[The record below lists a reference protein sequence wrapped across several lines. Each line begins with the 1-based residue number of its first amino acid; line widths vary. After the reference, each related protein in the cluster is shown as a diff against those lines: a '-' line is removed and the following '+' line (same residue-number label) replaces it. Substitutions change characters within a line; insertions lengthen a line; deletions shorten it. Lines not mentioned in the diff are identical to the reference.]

1 MYCIFLIFAAL
12 TNIYHDKKKS
22 NSNFPAL
29 FQESKQP
36 SDEGLRKPETYRDV
50 GVSDKKNR
58 TILIYHD
65 MKNFTF

>member
-1 MYCIFLIFAAL
+1 MYAIELSMWKSPLVRIVWLFLV
-12 TNIYHDKKKS
+12 NV
-22 NSNFPAL
+22 
-29 FQESKQP
+29 

-50 GVSDKKNR
+50 GLSDKKNR